1 MSGEEKT
8 SVRPKAGE
16 GDSGESNSPAA
27 ASSSPQT
34 ASSAAAQG
42 ASKPSESAASS
53 SGTFFGGRSKP
64 KKVPQVMQME
74 ALECGAACLTMI
86 LAYYG
91 RWEPLEK
98 VRERCG
104 VSRDG
109 SKASNILRAA
119 RSYGLAAEGAAGDAN
134 ALREAAPFPCII
146 FWNFNHFV
154 VLDGFK
160 GKYAYIND
168 PARGEVKVPIEEFE
182 ECFTGVVLLFEKTEA
197 FQEGGKKPS
206 TLRYAKERL
215 AGMGAAIAFV
225 MLTAALASLAGIA
238 NTSMSQVFI
247 DRILSGANPE
257 WLGPLMICLLIMAA
271 VTGVVSILNAVYLV
285 RIRGKI
291 AVVSS
296 SRFMRHLLHLPVGFY
311 SQRMVGDLQK
321 RQSSNETIAFTLVGQ
336 LAPVI
341 VNVIM
346 LILYLVVMLR
356 YSVLLTAVGVA
367 TVAINALLA
376 RAVSKR
382 RVNISR
388 SATANAGK
396 KYSTGVSGIEMI
408 ETIKAAGAEN
418 SFFERWS
425 GYQALMNRDAVRT
438 KRLNEYLGSLPALVS
453 SLANIT
459 VLVLGIW
466 LIVRGEF
473 TPGMLLAFT
482 GFLSSFMSPVNQLV
496 GLGQT
501 VQEMETQMERIED
514 VMGYEADVPEGCESP
529 EEIGELKEEFG
540 REKLRGQVDLEGVS
554 FGYSPLDNPLIE
566 GFDLHVE
573 PGQWVALVGPSGCG
587 KSTIAK
593 LVSGLYEPWEG
604 SVSFDGMP
612 IAEVPRPILRGSL
625 AVVDQDIVVFDDTVS
640 DNVKLW
646 DDSIED
652 FEVILA
658 CRDAG
663 VHEVIAGR
671 DGGYSSRVL
680 PGGRNF
686 SGGQLQRLEIARVL
700 ARDPS
705 IVILDEATSA
715 LDAKTE
721 ANVIRRIRDRGITCI
736 VVAHRL
742 STIRDCDEI
751 IVLDAGKVVERG
763 TNDELLAADGAYAEL
778 VRNG

>member
-1 MSGEEKT
+1 
-8 SVRPKAGE
+8 
-16 GDSGESNSPAA
+16 
-27 ASSSPQT
+27 
-34 ASSAAAQG
+34 
-42 ASKPSESAASS
+42 
-53 SGTFFGGRSKP
+53 
-64 KKVPQVMQME
+64 MQME
-74 ALECGAACLTMI
+74 ALECGAACLAMI

-98 VRERCG
+98 VREQCG

-109 SKASNILRAA
+109 SKASNILKAA
-119 RSYGLAAEGAAGDAN
+119 RSYGLSAEGATGDMQ
-134 ALREAAPFPCII
+134 ALRESATYPCIV

-160 GKYAYIND
+160 GNYAYLND

-182 ECFTGVVLLFEKTEA
+182 ENFTGVVLLFGKTEA
-197 FQEGGKKPS
+197 FEEGGSKPS
-206 TLRYAKERL
+206 TLWYARERL
-215 AGMGAAIAFV
+215 RGMGAAIAFV
-225 MLTAALASLAGIA
+225 MLTAAITSLAGIA
-238 NTSMSQVFI
+238 NTSMGQVFM
-247 DRILSGANPE
+247 DRILSGDNPD
-257 WLGPLMICLLIMAA
+257 WLGPLMVCMLALAS
-271 VTGVVSILNAVYLV
+271 VTGAVSVLNALYLV

-296 SRFMRHLLHLPVGFY
+296 ARFMRHLLHLPVGFY
-311 SQRMVGDLQK
+311 SQRMVGDLQQ
-321 RQSSNETIAFTLVGQ
+321 RQSSNETIAFALIGKV
-336 LAPVI
+336 APVI
-341 VNVIM
+341 VNLVM
-346 LILYLVVMLR
+346 LVLYLVVMLR
-356 YSVLLTAVGVA
+356 YSVVLTVVGVS
-367 TVAINALLA
+367 TVVLNALIA

-396 KYSTGVSGIEMI
+396 KYAAGVSGIEMI

-418 SFFERWS
+418 SFFERWA
-425 GYQALMNRDAVRT
+425 GYQALMNRDEVRAR
-438 KRLNEYLGSLPALVS
+438 RLNEYLGSLPAALT
-453 SLANIT
+453 SLANVA

-466 LIVRGEF
+466 LIVEGEF

-482 GFLSSFMSPVNQLV
+482 GFLSSFMSPVAQLT
-496 GLGQT
+496 GLGQA

-514 VMGYEADVPEGCESP
+514 VMNYEADVSEGCDDP
-529 EEIGELKEEFG
+529 EEIAELEQRFG
-540 REKLRGQVDLEGVS
+540 GEKLRGQVDLQGVS
-554 FGYSPLDNPLIE
+554 FGYSPLEPPLIQDL
-566 GFDLHVE
+566 DLHVE

-587 KSTIAK
+587 KSTISK
-593 LVSGLYEPWEG
+593 LVSGLYEPWAG
-604 SVSFDGMP
+604 SVSFDGIP
-612 IAEVPRPILRGSL
+612 IGEIPRPILRGSL
-625 AVVDQDIVVFDDTVS
+625 GVVDQDIVVFDDTVS

-663 VHEVIAGR
+663 IHDTVAGR
-671 DGGYSSRVL
+671 EGGYSSRVL

-700 ARDPS
+700 AKDPS
-705 IVILDEATSA
+705 VVILDEATSA

-721 ANVIRRIRDRGITCI
+721 AVVVDRIRQRGITCI

-742 STIRDCDEI
+742 STIRDCEEI

-763 TNDELLAADGAYAEL
+763 SHSELLALDGAYAEL

>member
-1 MSGEEKT
+1 MTRGVE
-8 SVRPKAGE
+8 
-16 GDSGESNSPAA
+16 
-27 ASSSPQT
+27 
-34 ASSAAAQG
+34 
-42 ASKPSESAASS
+42 
-53 SGTFFGGRSKP
+53 
-64 KKVPQVMQME
+64 KVPQIMQME
-74 ALECGAACLTMI
+74 ALECGAACLAMI

-104 VSRDG
+104 ISRDG
-109 SKASNILRAA
+109 SKALNILKAA
-119 RSYGLAAEGAAGDAN
+119 RSYGLAADGASGDAQ
-134 ALREAAPFPCII
+134 ALREEGAFPCII

-160 GKYAYIND
+160 GEYAYLND
-168 PARGEVKVPIEEFE
+168 PARGEVRVTMEEFE
-182 ECFTGVVLLFEKTEA
+182 SSFTGVVLLFDKTDA
-197 FQEGGKKPS
+197 FEEGGEKPS
-206 TLRYAKERL
+206 TLRYARERL
-215 AGMGAAIAFV
+215 SGMGAAIAFV
-225 MLTAALASLAGIA
+225 MLTAAITSLAGIA
-238 NTSMSQVFI
+238 NTSIGQVFM
-247 DRILSGANPE
+247 DRILSGDNPD
-257 WLGPLMICLLIMAA
+257 WLGPLMVCMLILAV
-271 VTGVVSILNAVYLV
+271 VTGVVSVLNAVFLV

-311 SQRMVGDLQK
+311 SQRMVGDLQQ
-321 RQSSNETIAFTLVGQ
+321 RQSSNETVAFSLIGQ
-336 LAPVI
+336 IAPVL

-346 LILYLVVMLR
+346 LVLYLVVMLR

-367 TVAINALLA
+367 TVLLNALVAQL
-376 RAVSKR
+376 VSKR

-396 KYSTGVSGIEMI
+396 KYAAGVSGIEMI

-418 SFFERWS
+418 SFFERWA
-425 GYQALMNRDAVRT
+425 GYQALMNKDEVRSR
-438 KRLNEYLGSLPALVS
+438 RLNEYLGSLPATFT
-453 SLANIT
+453 SLANVA

-466 LIVRGEF
+466 LIVKGEF

-482 GFLSSFMSPVNQLV
+482 GFLSSFISPVNQLT

-514 VMGYEADVPEGCESP
+514 VMKYEVDVPETCESP
-529 EEIGELKEEFG
+529 EEVASLERQFG
-540 REKLRGQVDLEGVS
+540 CKKLRGQVDLEGVS
-554 FGYSPLDNPLIE
+554 FGYSPLEPPLIE
-566 GFDLHVE
+566 GFDLHAK

-593 LVSGLYEPWEG
+593 LLSGLYEPWTG
-604 SVSFDGMP
+604 TVGFDGVP
-612 IAEVPRPILRGSL
+612 IHEVPRPILRGSL
-625 AVVDQDIVVFDDTVS
+625 AVVDQDIVVFDDSVS
-640 DNVKLW
+640 DNVRLW

-652 FEVILA
+652 FAVILA

-663 VHEVIAGR
+663 IHETISGR
-671 DGGYSSRVL
+671 EGGYSSRVL

-700 ARDPS
+700 AKDPS
-705 IVILDEATSA
+705 IVVLDEATSA

-721 ANVIRRIRDRGITCI
+721 AAVIKRIRQRGITCI

-751 IVLDAGKVVERG
+751 IVLDSGRVVERG
-763 TNDELLAADGAYAEL
+763 THPDLLATDGAYAEL